1 MTAINPLDVLMERVA
16 DRAAELVL
24 ERLGTRPADAPLV
37 LTVERAAALI
47 DKTPVAVRKMIQRG
61 QLRCVRDGR
70 RVRIPRVEI
79 DRYLERLG
87 A

>member
-1 MTAINPLDVLMERVA
+1 MTAINPLDALMERLA

-24 ERLGTRPADAPLV
+24 ERLGTRPAEAPLL
-37 LTVERAAALI
+37 LTVDTAARML
-47 DKTPVAVRKMIQRG
+47 DKSPMAVRKMIQRG
-61 QLRCVRDGR
+61 QLRKVREGR